1 MAAVDLN
8 TVRSTIEGRLATELA
23 SSPAI
28 PVVFNNMTFDSTAED
43 TFVQCVTSF
52 GNNSYLTQGGTT
64 DSDNQIDGLVLLN
77 VFTEEGLGAGS
88 NFTICKRL
96 RDLYNRITVSSVIFD
111 APIGPE
117 ILTSSPEGKFQ
128 TQIRITFTIYEDL
141 KSCQNLLLQKQC

>member
-1 MAAVDLN
+1 MAATDLN
-8 TVRSTIEGRLATELA
+8 TVRSTIEARLATELA

-28 PVVFNNMTFDSTAED
+28 PVIFNNMAFDSTTED

-52 GNNSYLTQGGTT
+52 GSNSYLTQGGST

-141 KSCQNLLLQKQC
+141 